1 MMTFKYSER
10 HLFTYYGVV
19 KIQKDD
25 IKKDIIKRVEKMEEV
40 LTGRFN
46 QLEDKLETGE
56 DTFLLIRDGLKG
68 YKERCL
74 KDIVD
79 TGGTSTIHKWREKA
93 RTDESLKWPHKK
105 ILDFMIGQ
113 YDYQKKQF
121 KEKAFNE
128 IVAGAKIGK
137 NMAKEY
143 LHVLQQKGYVDHKDT
158 GYRHLY
164 QIRDKLE

>member
-1 MMTFKYSER
+1 
-10 HLFTYYGVV
+10 VV
-19 KIQKDD
+19 KIQKDEL
-25 IKKDIIKRVEKMEEV
+25 KKDIIKRVEKMEEV
-40 LTGRFN
+40 LAGRFN
-46 QLEDKLETGE
+46 QLEDKLTTSE
-56 DTFLLIRDGLKG
+56 DAFLLIQDGLEA
-68 YKERCL
+68 YKKRCL
-74 KDIVD
+74 KDIVEA
-79 TGGTSTIHKWREKA
+79 GGISKIHQWREKV
-93 RTDESLKWPHKK
+93 RTDEELKWPHKK

-128 IVAGAKIGK
+128 IVTGAKIGK

-143 LHVLQQKGYVDHKDT
+143 LHVLQQKGYVDHKNT